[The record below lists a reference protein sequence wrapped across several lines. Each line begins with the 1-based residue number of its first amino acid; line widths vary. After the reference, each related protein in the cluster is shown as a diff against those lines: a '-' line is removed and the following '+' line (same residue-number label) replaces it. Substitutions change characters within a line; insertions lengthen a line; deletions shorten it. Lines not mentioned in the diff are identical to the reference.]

1 MSNNDSIYV
10 VRCLAQY
17 RSHTKKRTDGS
28 LLVRVEGGLWD
39 LFQGNGFKN
48 VSRFRVV
55 KVRQTGNRSL
65 IQVSGLNL
73 NPALRALL
81 LEECH

>member
-1 MSNNDSIYV
+1 MTDKEYAD
-10 VRCLAQY
+10 RCTRQY